1 MNKMINAAK
10 KIVNKYKS
18 MPLQVKASF
27 AFLICAFLQKGIS
40 FITTPIFT
48 RILTTTEYGQYN
60 VFNSWMG
67 IISVIVTLNLS
78 SGVYIQGLVK
88 FDNRKN
94 EYTSTLQG
102 LTITLVCAWLGIYL
116 VFRNFW
122 NNLFSL
128 TTTQMLLMFIIIWT
142 TAVITFWSAEQR
154 VEFKY
159 KKLVAITVAVSILRP
174 LLSII
179 LIRISDDKVTARI
192 LGIAIVDI
200 LAYTGLFIAQMKRGR
215 KFFSKESWK
224 YVLAFNLPL
233 IPHYLSNTV
242 LNSSDR
248 IMINNMIGS
257 SEAGIYSLAY
267 SVSMI
272 MSIFNQALTQT
283 IEPWLY
289 KKMKENRI
297 DEIPGVAYPAFILIA
312 IVNLLLIAFAPE
324 VIAIFAPADY
334 YDAIYV
340 IPPVAM
346 SVYFIFVYYFFVTF
360 EFYYEKTR
368 YITIATLSSAALNI
382 LLNYV
387 FIKRFGYYAA
397 GYTTLIC
404 FMLYA
409 GFHYILMNRIVKK
422 ENGADTKVYDIKYL
436 LLITGVFMGLG
447 FLLLFTY
454 GYPVL
459 RYALLALIIIALVIK
474 RDFVKQTIRRLMD
487 LRKKKGN

>member
-1 MNKMINAAK
+1 MINIVK
-10 KIVNKYKS
+10 KVFNKYKS

-27 AFLICAFLQKGIS
+27 AFFICAFLQKGIS

-48 RILTTTEYGQYN
+48 RILTTAEYGQYN

-67 IISVIVTLNLS
+67 IIAVIVTLNLS

-88 FDNRKN
+88 FDDRKN

-102 LTITLVCAWLGIYL
+102 LTITLVCAWLSVYL

-128 TTTQMLLMFIIIWT
+128 TTTQILLMFVIIWT

-159 KKLVAITVAVSILRP
+159 KKLVAITVAVSIMRP

-200 LAYTGLFIAQMKRGR
+200 LAYTGLFIVQMKRGK

-248 IMINNMIGS
+248 IMINSMIGS

-272 MSIFNQALTQT
+272 MSMFNQALTQT

-289 KKMKENRI
+289 KKMKEKRI

-312 IVNLLLIAFAPE
+312 IVNLLLMAFAPE
-324 VIAIFAPADY
+324 IVAIFAPADY

-368 YITIATLSSAALNI
+368 YITIATLSSAVLNV
-382 LLNYV
+382 LLNYI
-387 FIKRFGYYAA
+387 FIKIFGYYAA

-422 ENGADTKVYDIKYL
+422 ENGSDEKVYNIKYL
-436 LLITGVFMGLG
+436 LLITGAFMGLG
-447 FLLLFTY
+447 FLFLFTY
-454 GYPVL
+454 SYPVL
-459 RYALLALIIIALVIK
+459 RYALLALIVIALIIK
-474 RDFVKQTIRRLMD
+474 RDFVKQTIRRLIDM
-487 LRKKKGN
+487 RKKKGN